1 MPKNTGRGSSH
12 AAGYT
17 KLMELGRAVIDA
29 ERLFGEGSVQHK
41 RAVAAW
47 QAQQKKMGV
56 RA

>member
-1 MPKNTGRGSSH
+1 MAK
-12 AAGYT
+12 GYER
-17 KLMELGRAVIDA
+17 LMELGRAVIAA
-29 ERLFGEGSVQHK
+29 ERIFGEGSVQHR